1 MRQVALAC
9 AATAALSFSVPA
21 AAQVTNYSL
30 KGSVGSGT
38 LSLDYDSGSSTW
50 ALTGMNFIV
59 GPTFDTTNA
68 ALQNN
73 SAGVLEI
80 GGDVNGVG
88 MSSNTD
94 DFSFLLDTSL
104 ASQTVQLAYSEVGG
118 GIYYSTVTID
128 SLGSHGTTTD
138 YALTSPSGSGTL
150 SLNYDSGSSTWSLI
164 GMDFIVG
171 PTFDTSNA
179 AVQNDSAGVLEIGG
193 DVNGVGMSSNTDDFS
208 FLLDT
213 SLASQSVQF
222 VYSHVGGGINYST
235 LSINSLPAAVPEP
248 GTWMIMLL
256 GLGAIGIAARRNSA
270 KVRLAGE

>member
-1 MRQVALAC
+1 
-9 AATAALSFSVPA
+9 
-21 AAQVTNYSL
+21 
-30 KGSVGSGT
+30 
-38 LSLDYDSGSSTW
+38 
-50 ALTGMNFIV
+50 
-59 GPTFDTTNA
+59 
-68 ALQNN
+68 
-73 SAGVLEI
+73 
-80 GGDVNGVG
+80 
-88 MSSNTD
+88 
-94 DFSFLLDTSL
+94 
-104 ASQTVQLAYSEVGG
+104 VQLAYSEVGG

-164 GMDFIVG
+164 GMDFVVG

-179 AVQNDSAGVLEIGG
+179 AVQNNSAGVLEIGG